1 MSGEPNVFN
10 FWSKIKSIDEAKEFA
25 RAGFLAALICAGVT
39 LTLVLLSF
47 AGIVLLPG
55 FDAFALIDVML
66 FAGLGWGIYRY
77 SRICAVLALI
87 LYVAEQAYNVKNF
100 ETFNAVMAVLF
111 IVFFAKGVRGTF
123 AYQRFT
129 AANASSRSTDA

>member
-25 RAGFLAALICAGVT
+25 RAGFLAALICAGVPFT
-39 LTLVLLSF
+39 LALFSF

-66 FAGLGWGIYRY
+66 FAGLGWGIFRY

-87 LYVAEQAYNVKNF
+87 LYVAEQAYHGKNF
-100 ETFNAVMAVLF
+100 ETFEC
-111 IVFFAKGVRGTF
+111 GDGC
-123 AYQRFT
+123 RFH
-129 AANASSRSTDA
+129 SIFR

>member
-1 MSGEPNVFN
+1 M
-10 FWSKIKSIDEAKEFA
+10 
-25 RAGFLAALICAGVT
+25 
-39 LTLVLLSF
+39 LLSF